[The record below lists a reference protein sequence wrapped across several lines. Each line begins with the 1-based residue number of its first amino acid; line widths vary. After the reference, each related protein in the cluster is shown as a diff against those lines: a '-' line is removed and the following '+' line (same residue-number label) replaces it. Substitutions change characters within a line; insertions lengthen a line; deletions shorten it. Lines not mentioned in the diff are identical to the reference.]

1 MREPGQPSL
10 DQLRVFVA
18 VIDAGG
24 FAHAARQLHRT
35 QSVISYTIANLEEQ
49 LNVVLLDRSKRKP
62 TLTDAG
68 KALLADA
75 RTVSQNVDGMR
86 ARAKALAGGLE
97 AEVSVV
103 VDVMFPTCMLVR
115 ILQAFQ
121 AQFPT
126 VSLRLRIEAM
136 GAVIQHVLDGHCH
149 IGVGGWMAAGVGAI
163 DRLAVGH
170 VQLIPVASPSH
181 ALAQLP
187 GPIASL
193 VAREHIQLV
202 LSDRST
208 LTEGQDFGVLG
219 LRNWRLGDL
228 GSKHALLRAGLGW
241 GNMPQTMVRED
252 IRAGRLIELPL
263 AVDKGEEYPIYLIQ
277 RTDAAP
283 GQAGKW
289 LTERFAEELPRML
302 ELESSTNAFAAV
314 GITH

>member
-103 VDVMFPTCMLVR
+103 VDVMFPTCILVR

-241 GNMPQTMVRED
+241 GNMPETMVRED

-302 ELESSTNAFAAV
+302 ELESGANPIATTCIN
-314 GITH
+314 H

>member
-241 GNMPQTMVRED
+241 GNMPETMVRED

-302 ELESSTNAFAAV
+302 ELESSTNPFAAV

>member
-49 LNVVLLDRSKRKP
+49 LNVVLLDRGKRKP

-75 RTVSQNVDGMR
+75 RAVALKVDGMR

-103 VDVMFPTCMLVR
+103 VDVMFPTCVLVR
-115 ILQAFQ
+115 MLEAFQ

-126 VSLRLRIEAM
+126 VALRLRIEGM
-136 GAVIQHVLDGHCH
+136 GMVTQLVMDGSCH
-149 IGVGGWMAAGVGAI
+149 LGVGGWMSSSADAFE
-163 DRLAVGH
+163 RLAVGY
-170 VQLIPVASPSH
+170 VRLIPVAAPAH
-181 ALAQLP
+181 ALAQMA
-187 GPIASL
+187 GPILPA
-193 VAREHIQLV
+193 VAREHVQLV
-202 LSDRST
+202 LSDHSS
-208 LTEGQDFGVLG
+208 LTAGQDFGVLG

-241 GNMPQTMVRED
+241 GNMPEAMVRED
-252 IRAGRLIELPL
+252 LATGRLVPL
-263 AVDKGEEYPIYLIQ
+263 HLSVDSGEDYPIYLIQ
-277 RTDAAP
+277 RADTPP

-289 LTERFAEELPRML
+289 LMEQFAEQLPLLL
-302 ELESSTNAFAAV
+302 EHGF
-314 GITH
+314 

>member
-18 VIDAGG
+18 VIDVGG

-75 RTVSQNVDGMR
+75 RTVALKVDAMR

-103 VDVMFPTCMLVR
+103 VDVMFPTCVLVR
-115 ILQAFQ
+115 MLEAFQ

-126 VSLRLRIEAM
+126 VALRLRIEGM
-136 GAVIQHVLDGHCH
+136 GMVTQLVQDGSCH
-149 IGVGGWMAAGVGAI
+149 LGVGGWMSSGA
-163 DRLAVGH
+163 DAFERLAVGY
-170 VQLIPVASPSH
+170 VRLIPVAAPAH
-181 ALAQLP
+181 ALAQMA
-187 GPIASL
+187 GPIPPA
-193 VAREHIQLV
+193 VAREHVQLV
-202 LSDRST
+202 LSDHSS
-208 LTEGQDFGVLG
+208 LTDGQDFGVLG

-241 GNMPQTMVRED
+241 GNMPESMVRD
-252 IRAGRLIELPL
+252 DLASGRLVHLPL
-263 AVDKGEEYPIYLIQ
+263 SVDRGEDYPIYLIQ
-277 RTDAAP
+277 RADTAP

-289 LTERFAEELPRML
+289 LTERFAEQLPLLL
-302 ELESSTNAFAAV
+302 ERGF
-314 GITH
+314 

>member
-75 RTVSQNVDGMR
+75 RTVALKVDAMR

-103 VDVMFPTCMLVR
+103 VDVMFPTCVLVR
-115 ILQAFQ
+115 MLEAFQ

-126 VSLRLRIEAM
+126 VALRLRIEGM
-136 GAVIQHVLDGHCH
+136 GMVTQLVMDGSCH
-149 IGVGGWMAAGVGAI
+149 LGVGGWMSSSADAFE
-163 DRLAVGH
+163 RLAVGY
-170 VQLIPVASPSH
+170 VRLIPVAAPAH
-181 ALAQLP
+181 ALAQMV
-187 GPIASL
+187 GPILPA
-193 VAREHIQLV
+193 VAREHVQLV
-202 LSDRST
+202 LSDHSS
-208 LTEGQDFGVLG
+208 LTAGQDFGVLG

-241 GNMPQTMVRED
+241 GNMPEAMVRED
-252 IRAGRLIELPL
+252 LATGRLVPL
-263 AVDKGEEYPIYLIQ
+263 HLSVDSGEDYPIYLIQ
-277 RTDAAP
+277 RADTPP

-289 LTERFAEELPRML
+289 LMEQFAEQLPLLL
-302 ELESSTNAFAAV
+302 ERGF
-314 GITH
+314 